1 MTKKVLVVDDDPTV
15 VSLIKAKLER
25 DNRFEVMEAHNGK
38 DALTIAEK
46 GQPDV
51 VLCDIDM
58 PNMDGGAVANA
69 LDKNAATKGIPIIFL
84 SAIVTPD
91 DVKNGVKAGG
101 GKWPMLS
108 KASPLNDLIDAI
120 EKSKRR

>member
-1 MTKKVLVVDDDPTV
+1 MSKKVLVVDDDPTV
-15 VSLIKAKLER
+15 VSLIKSQLER
-25 DNRFEVMEAHNGK
+25 GKRFTVLEAHNGK
-38 DALTIAEK
+38 DALELAEK
-46 GQPDV
+46 QQPDV

-69 LDKNAATKGIPIIFL
+69 LDKNKATHGIPIIFL
-84 SAIVTPD
+84 SAMSTPED
-91 DVKNGVKAGG
+91 MKRSASAGG

-120 EKSKRR
+120 EKSRRK

>member
-1 MTKKVLVVDDDPTV
+1 MKKVLVVDDDPTV
-15 VSLIKAKLER
+15 VALIKAKLER
-25 DNRFEVMEAHNGK
+25 DNRFTALEAHNGK
-38 DALTIAEK
+38 EAVELALKE
-46 GQPDV
+46 QPDV

-69 LDKNAATKGIPIIFL
+69 LAANKDTKGIPLIFL

-91 DVKNGVKAGG
+91 DVKRGVKAGG

-120 EKSKRR
+120 EKSRRR

>member
-1 MTKKVLVVDDDPTV
+1 MKKILVVDDDPTV
-15 VSLIKAKLER
+15 VSLIKTKLER
-25 DNRFEVMEAHNGK
+25 DSKYAVIEAHNGK
-38 DALTIAEK
+38 DALDLAEK
-46 GQPDV
+46 QQPDV

-58 PNMDGGAVANA
+58 PNMDGGAVAHA
-69 LDKNAATKGIPIIFL
+69 LEKNKATSDIPVIFL

-91 DVKNGVKAGG
+91 DVKRGVKAGG